1 MARKITQKAKDAFNF
16 GYNFHETNTRVENN
30 ALYLWGNK
38 ILWKNERGN
47 ICFSLCGWDTPTTCE
62 RLRAF
67 LPLTRKKGVLYWEN
81 TKINEYKKYELSH
94 EYADGIKE
102 INE

>member
-1 MARKITQKAKDAFNF
+1 MRKITRQAKDAFNF
-16 GYNFHETNTRVENN
+16 GFNFHQSNTRVENN

-81 TKINEYKKYELSH
+81 TPINANDSYELSH
-94 EYADGIKE
+94 EYADGIKI